1 MEDNP
6 LIHNFSHEA
15 FGSRFWVRIAAEDGV
30 YARNAAEALFQLLDD
45 LDFQTDRRH
54 DSGPLVSINQMPE
67 GAMVATSEHI
77 QALWNFSKD

>member
-1 MEDNP
+1 MEDTP
-6 LIHNFSHEA
+6 IIHNFSHEA

-54 DSGPLVSINQMPE
+54 DSRTRAGALEFLE
-67 GAMVATSEHI
+67 GRERRH
-77 QALWNFSKD
+77 Q